1 MTFPKKCLINVL
13 ERTMEEKQKTQRNG
27 GCSND
32 QNCQQIVSEEELSNL
47 LAQGW
52 RVAAVLPSGKVVVSS
67 G

>member
-1 MTFPKKCLINVL
+1 M